1 MQFGRH
7 RGNGAACDGIPVC
20 CDLNEVAY
28 GNKVVVIVDAWE
40 QEKYR
45 VINLDSAV
53 LEKMKNS
60 LLLFYYYHRY
70 GLFIIHW
77 RAAIMG
83 CVISEKGSG
92 ITYAGKEAFLNALQ
106 TFDNKPPQRLN
117 SHSFATQLLKHAQ
130 SRCCKMYSSHSVA
143 VELRRVAHWFAVGGT
158 YYDQAANVRS
168 VDGDIVRTYSL
179 YLPTPSYDRR
189 PQPQDDGRVYQRRA
203 HADRGYSAT
212 QPASQLV
219 RP

>member
-28 GNKVVVIVDAWE
+28 GNKVVVIVDNWAR
-40 QEKYR
+40 EKYR

-83 CVISEKGSG
+83 CDISEKGVASH
-92 ITYAGKEAFLNALQ
+92 TPERKPSSMRCEHLATNLPSASTPTALQ
-106 TFDNKPPQRLN
+106 
-117 SHSFATQLLKHAQ
+117 
-130 SRCCKMYSSHSVA
+130 
-143 VELRRVAHWFAVGGT
+143 
-158 YYDQAANVRS
+158 RS
-168 VDGDIVRTYSL
+168 C
-179 YLPTPSYDRR
+179 
-189 PQPQDDGRVYQRRA
+189 
-203 HADRGYSAT
+203 
-212 QPASQLV
+212 
-219 RP
+219 

>member
-1 MQFGRH
+1 M
-7 RGNGAACDGIPVC
+7 
-20 CDLNEVAY
+20 
-28 GNKVVVIVDAWE
+28 
-40 QEKYR
+40 EKT
-45 VINLDSAV
+45 
-53 LEKMKNS
+53 KNS
-60 LLLFYYYHRY
+60 LPLFYYYHRY

-130 SRCCKMYSSHSVA
+130 PRCCEMYSSHSVA

-168 VDGDIVRTYSL
+168 VDGDIVRAYS
-179 YLPTPSYDRR
+179 SN
-189 PQPQDDGRVYQRRA
+189 QRRHLIGDLNPKKMA
-203 HADRGYSAT
+203 ENTSAERMLIKAIQPHNLLHNSVARRESINSLSLPSDRAT
-212 QPASQLV
+212 LGPGRMQARGTKSDGGGSWSWSSWNRSLSWTPTW
-219 RP
+219 